1 TCCRLAV
8 ALRYAYGSQQ
18 LVVRVLR
25 ALDLPAPAAGGP
37 PDPYV
42 KIYLLPDRKKKFQ
55 TRVRPRS
62 PHPAFEETF
71 AFGVPFAELPAR
83 RLHFAVYHFDRFA
96 RHDLL
101 GQVVLDDL
109 LQAAEGGGEVPL
121 WRDILRASGGGRE
134 VPWRHR
140 GGSVGRPWGPV
151 ARPWGG
157 RGALWGCACVVP
169 PPDPYVKASLM
180 AEGRRLKKRKT
191 SIKKN
196 TLNPSYNEAL
206 VFDVPHESVH
216 HVSLTIAVVDYD

>member
-1 TCCRLAV
+1 PPQTCGRLAV

-121 WRDILRASGGGRE
+121 WRDILRASGEKAELGEVNFSLCYLPTAGR
-134 VPWRHR
+134 
-140 GGSVGRPWGPV
+140 
-151 ARPWGG
+151 
-157 RGALWGCACVVP
+157 
-169 PPDPYVKASLM
+169 
-180 AEGRRLKKRKT
+180 
-191 SIKKN
+191 
-196 TLNPSYNEAL
+196 
-206 VFDVPHESVH
+206 
-216 HVSLTIAVVDYD
+216 LTVTVIRAANLRAMDLTGFS